1 MGDNCGIQRY
11 DTHSSTGESKCNNRS
26 ASVVYLNRSSD
37 SASKGNIFFTKKTN
51 SGIFNVKNLKRRV
64 CLSQEAKKELIWWV
78 RNLKMSNGRS
88 LVNSEPQII
97 IASDASIKG

>member
-37 SASKGNIFFTKKTN
+37 SPSKDNKFSTKKTN
-51 SGIFNVKNLKRRV
+51 SGICNVKKPQEKS
-64 CLSQEAKKELIWWV
+64 LSQEAKKELIWWV